1 MTDGGRV
8 LAVCAFAPT
17 LRSAVDAAY
26 AGVDMVDFQGKTFR
40 RDIAYR
46 ALSSTTSTS
55 APAATGLTYAA
66 AGVSVDAGNELV
78 DLIKP
83 VVKATRRPGADATI
97 GGFGGAFDLKAAGF
111 SDPVLVSGTDGVGTK
126 LRVALD
132 AGIHTSVGID
142 LVAMSVNDLI
152 VQGAEPLY
160 FLDYFACSKLDTKV
174 AADVVTGIAD
184 GCLQAGCA
192 LIGGETA
199 EMPGMYHADD
209 YDLAG
214 FAVGAVERELLLPT
228 PDICAGDVL
237 IALPSSGAHSNGFS
251 LIRKIVSL
259 SGLSLSSPSPWS
271 SGQTLGEALL
281 TPTKIYIKQLLPGI
295 RASLFKGMSHI
306 TGGGFTENIPRIF
319 EKESNLGVTLDL
331 NTWELPAMWK
341 WLMKTGNVAPTE
353 MARTFNCG
361 VGMVI
366 VVAADKAQEALDSV
380 RQQGEEAFVMGKVE
394 QGAGVRYVGMEKWEL

>member
-1 MTDGGRV
+1 
-8 LAVCAFAPT
+8 
-17 LRSAVDAAY
+17 
-26 AGVDMVDFQGKTFR
+26 
-40 RDIAYR
+40 
-46 ALSSTTSTS
+46 
-55 APAATGLTYAA
+55 
-66 AGVSVDAGNELV
+66 
-78 DLIKP
+78 
-83 VVKATRRPGADATI
+83 
-97 GGFGGAFDLKAAGF
+97 
-111 SDPVLVSGTDGVGTK
+111 
-126 LRVALD
+126 
-132 AGIHTSVGID
+132 
-142 LVAMSVNDLI
+142 MSVNDLI

-199 EMPGMYHADD
+199 EMPGMYLGDD

-228 PDICAGDVL
+228 PDIQAGDVL
-237 IALPSSGAHSNGFS
+237 IGLPSSGAHSNGFS

-259 SGLSLSSPSPWS
+259 SGLSLTSPSPWS
-271 SGQTLGEALL
+271 AEQSQSLGEALL

-331 NTWELPAMWK
+331 NSWELPGMWK
-341 WLMKTGNVAPTE
+341 WLMKTGNVAPAE

-366 VVAADKAQEALDSV
+366 VVAEEKVEEALKSV
-380 RQQGEEAFVMGKVE
+380 REQGEEAFVMGKVE